1 MFHLDPNEMIGRS
14 LAIREQELRRSAE
27 RARLVGGDRSR
38 ADRTARSSTAAL
50 RRIAGTLTA
59 FRRRSGRSTTALQEG
74 CG

>member
-14 LAIREQELRRSAE
+14 LATREQELRRSAE
-27 RARLVGGDRSR
+27 RARLVGGRTR
-38 ADRTARSSTAAL
+38 ADRTARSTPAL

-59 FRRRSGRSTTALQEG
+59 LRRRSGRSTTAIQEG

>member
-27 RARLVGGDRSR
+27 RARLVGDRSR
-38 ADRTARSSTAAL
+38 ADRTARSSAAAL

-59 FRRRSGRSTTALQEG
+59 LRRRSGRTTALQEG

>member
-27 RARLVGGDRSR
+27 RARLVGDRSR
-38 ADRTARSSTAAL
+38 TARTARSSTLAF
-50 RRIAGTLTA
+50 RRIAGSLTA
-59 FRRRSGRSTTALQEG
+59 LRRRSGRSTTAIQEG